1 MIFHNVHPRVRGGAI
16 LLVFLGLVV
25 LLSGCGNGS
34 DASSTSTTTRSQTV
48 VATPTTATATPTP
61 SPTALPSTPTP
72 NATAASASSYST
84 FVGTWQVHD
93 ATLTIFKISGG
104 TYTWNAGP
112 CDTSMCHG
120 YADILFTDNGNGTL
134 TGQIH
139 TVSYYTSSNSAPSS
153 SFTPPAD
160 DPKSGYTFLL
170 QHNGNHLLYITWQGS
185 ASGLNSG
192 NRNWCDSY
200 AANHGYTQCG
210 A

>member
-1 MIFHNVHPRVRGGAI
+1 
-16 LLVFLGLVV
+16 
-25 LLSGCGNGS
+25 
-34 DASSTSTTTRSQTV
+34 
-48 VATPTTATATPTP
+48 
-61 SPTALPSTPTP
+61 
-72 NATAASASSYST
+72 
-84 FVGTWQVHD
+84 VGTWHVHD

-112 CDTSMCHG
+112 CDNSLCHG
-120 YADILFTDNGNGTL
+120 DADIIFTDNGNGTL

-153 SFTPPAD
+153 SFTPPTD
-160 DPKSGYTFLL
+160 DPKSGNTFLL
-170 QHNGNHLLYITWQGS
+170 QHNGVHLLYITWKGS

-200 AANHGYTQCG
+200 AVSHGYTQCG

>member
-1 MIFHNVHPRVRGGAI
+1 MIFCSVHPRVRGRAI

-34 DASSTSTTTRSQTV
+34 GFSSTSTTTGSQTV
-48 VATPTTATATPTP
+48 AVTPTTAATPTPTP
-61 SPTALPSTPTP
+61 SPTAA
-72 NATAASASSYST
+72 NASSYST

-112 CDTSMCHG
+112 CDSSMCHG
-120 YADILFTDNGNGTL
+120 DADIIFTDNGNGTL

-153 SFTPPAD
+153 SFTPSAD
-160 DPKSGYTFLL
+160 DPKGGYTFLL

-200 AANHGYTQCG
+200 AMSHGYTQCG